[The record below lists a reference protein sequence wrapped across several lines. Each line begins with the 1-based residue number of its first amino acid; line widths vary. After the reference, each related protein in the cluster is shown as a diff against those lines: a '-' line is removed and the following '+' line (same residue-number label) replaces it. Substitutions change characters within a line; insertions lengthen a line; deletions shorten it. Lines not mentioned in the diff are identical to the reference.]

1 MNKYSVKAA
10 ACALVGTLSLS
21 GYQMTLEAK
30 IHNSSDVPAAG
41 VAVVLDEGSTIQD
54 LQVEVV
60 QNIAYLESASGLQ
73 PNILKASGMVAL
85 ADTPG
90 NVSPLNSKATTS
102 KVSTEFT
109 QEITEAI
116 SEVETESESSGSI
129 EDADQEE
136 TQQEST
142 LELSTELLTDWEVP
156 EQESSSAV
164 ESEQETSNEESAEE
178 ETSGEES
185 SSEETSNEETS
196 VEETSSEEMSSE
208 ETSEEEDSDEE
219 TSEEEDSNEE
229 ASNEETSN
237 EETSNEEISSEAFS
251 EEETSE
257 VESSDENTSEQ
268 ETSVEDTDNT
278 ETTDKDDDDFQTS
291 AGFSVTDTYDNVE
304 IAGKVESETTAKTDE
319 NSQDFSG
326 LVISQVSNYVNVRS
340 TPGEDGEVVGKFYAN
355 SVGELVEEKDGWYKI
370 VSGNCT
376 GYVKGEFCV
385 AGKEAEALAKEVG
398 TTYAV
403 VNATTLKVRKDASTE
418 SAVLGLVPI
427 NEELVV
433 LEELDGWVKIAIE
446 EGDGYVSKDYINLRT
461 DFVHAESKEEEAVRL
476 AKEAK
481 AREEARASAAATEAA
496 RLQQQAESQ
505 AQRAAANQATIESA
519 RNTAASSEGSEMG
532 KAVIDYATQFVGNPY
547 VWGGTSLTNGADCS
561 GFVMSVY
568 SNFGVS
574 LPHSSSALRN
584 QGYDVGGLSNAQPGD
599 IVCYSGHVGLYVGN
613 GQIVHASTSKTG
625 IIVSSASYRNVLSV
639 RRIF

>member
-1 MNKYSVKAA
+1 MNKYGVKAA

-73 PNILKASGMVAL
+73 PNIIKASEKVAL
-85 ADTPG
+85 ADTPS
-90 NVSPLNSKATTS
+90 NIVRSNTNAATA
-102 KVSTEFT
+102 KISTEFT
-109 QEITEAI
+109 EALSESI
-116 SEVETESESSGSI
+116 SEVETEILTVEG
-129 EDADQEE
+129 EA
-136 TQQEST
+136 QQEQET
-142 LELSTELLTDWEVP
+142 EFSTELRTEWELP
-156 EQESSSAV
+156 KQ
-164 ESEQETSNEESAEE
+164 
-178 ETSGEES
+178 ETSGEE
-185 SSEETSNEETS
+185 ESNS
-196 VEETSSEEMSSE
+196 
-208 ETSEEEDSDEE
+208 
-219 TSEEEDSNEE
+219 E
-229 ASNEETSN
+229 ASNEETAEENTLPQETTEEESSTEESSEYETSG
-237 EETSNEEISSEAFS
+237 EETG
-251 EEETSE
+251 ET
-257 VESSDENTSEQ
+257 
-268 ETSVEDTDNT
+268 ETIETETTET
-278 ETTDKDDDDFQTS
+278 ETTDVETSTEETTETEDRSEETDDFQVS
-291 AGFSVTDTYDNVE
+291 AGFSATDTYDNIE
-304 IAGKVESETTAKTDE
+304 IEEKTASAEETQEDA
-319 NSQDFSG
+319 QDFSG
-326 LVISQVSNYVNVRS
+326 LVIAQVTNYVNVRS
-340 TPGEDGEVVGKFYAN
+340 TPSEDGEIVGKLYDK
-355 SVGELVEEKDGWYKI
+355 SVGEFIEEKDGWYKI

-376 GYVKGEFCV
+376 GYVKGEFCA
-385 AGKEAEALAKEVG
+385 AGKQAEELAKEVG

-403 VNATTLKVRKDASTE
+403 VNTTTLKVRQDATTE

-461 DFVHAESKEEEAVRL
+461 DFVHAESREEEEVRL
-476 AKEAK
+476 AKEAR
-481 AREEARASAAATEAA
+481 AREEARAAAAATETA
-496 RLQQQAESQ
+496 RIQRQAEAQ
-505 AQRAAANQATIESA
+505 AQRSAANQATIESA
-519 RNTAASSEGSEMG
+519 RSIAASSEGSEMG
-532 KAVIDYATQFVGNPY
+532 KSVIDYATQFVGNPY
-547 VWGGTSLTNGADCS
+547 VWGGSSLTNGTDCS

-574 LPHSSSALRN
+574 LPHSSSALRS

-625 IIVSSASYRNVLSV
+625 IIVSSATYRNVLSV